1 MHSPICYLCNDCL
14 KALQNN
20 KVPTYNSK
28 NVDYGRPL
36 ALGLKEPSFATI
48 AAMSLIR
55 VCGATIK
62 IKDGVVKNS
71 VVKLSGHVI
80 SFPHAAVGISSE
92 TILRPLSVL
101 QTNANDSTLEG
112 PVDVTHRFDG
122 FLSCP
127 NIFPQPGHVKAEV
140 MLYFVG
146 PKNTVD
152 QLIVLGATNRIKPCI
167 LNVSETYDWLKC
179 LKAVN
184 VHYKNITIDESIQMI
199 NSMNLVREELINPEL
214 ALRIETPL
222 DVHIDRVLDS
232 SSLDFEGTTFRPHRN
247 PDNVEVSSNTIPLAT
262 ENFNDGNASLQADR
276 LADSDEVH
284 SSTTPLA
291 TEDVHE
297 ENTALQPDIHS
308 NNDEENSSTIPLAI
322 EIPLATENLS
332 LENTEVRAPI
342 TVSPIL
348 QQYRIDEDF
357 NDFSSYAVMREG
369 GVLLSGT
376 EQSHTAAILTA
387 ISKVLPL
394 YSARSENPVNEYE
407 SFAKL
412 LYGAFPYLF
421 VTGTGLPTTG
431 GISQEHVRHMLLQ
444 GCGRFGKCF
453 NFIFTLQNHSMRK
466 KASLGAS
473 LQIKRHP
480 EQMQQ
485 FADFINDPESPQ
497 NIIDGL
503 EDPSKNDSQVIP
515 LILFGAF

>member
-1 MHSPICYLCNDCL
+1 MPQDNPAHSPICYLCQDCQ
-14 KALQNN
+14 KALQKN

-48 AAMSLIR
+48 AAISLIR

-71 VVKLSGHVI
+71 VVKLSGHAI
-80 SFPHAAVGISSE
+80 SFPHAAVGISSD
-92 TILRPLSVL
+92 TVLRPLSSL
-101 QTNANDSTLEG
+101 ETNATDSSLEG
-112 PVDVTHRFDG
+112 PIDVTHRFDG

-152 QLIVLGATNRIKPCI
+152 QLIVLGATSRIKPCI

-184 VHYKNITIDESIQMI
+184 VHYKNITIDESIQMR
-199 NSMNLVREELINPEL
+199 NAMNLVREEIINPES

-222 DVHIDRVLDS
+222 EVHMDRILDS
-232 SSLDFEGTTFRPHRN
+232 SSLDFEGTTFRPDRPHN
-247 PDNVEVSSNTIPLAT
+247 NAEINSNTIPLGT
-262 ENFNDGNASLQADR
+262 ETNEENASLQADR
-276 LADSDEVH
+276 L
-284 SSTTPLA
+284 T
-291 TEDVHE
+291 
-297 ENTALQPDIHS
+297 
-308 NNDEENSSTIPLAI
+308 NNDEINSSIIPVAA
-322 EIPLATENLS
+322 EDVND
-332 LENTEVRAPI
+332 ENTEVLAPI
-342 TVSPIL
+342 ALSPIL

-369 GVLLSGT
+369 GLLLSGT
-376 EQSHTAAILTA
+376 ENSHTAAILAA

-394 YSARSENPVNEYE
+394 NSARSENPVNEYE

-431 GISQEHVRHMLLQ
+431 GISQEHIRHMLLQ

-453 NFIFTLQNHSMRK
+453 NFIFTLQNHNMRK

-480 EQMQQ
+480 QQMQQ
-485 FADFINDPESPQ
+485 FADFINHPDTPQ
-497 NIIDGL
+497 KIIDAL
-503 EDPSKNDSQVIP
+503 ADPSNTEAQVIL
-515 LILFGAF
+515 LILFGTF